1 MTAGLLPQPLAGT
14 RVLDLSTVYSGPMA
28 AALLADQGAD
38 VIKVESP
45 GGDICRRIGPA
56 KGDISATFIAMNR
69 GKRSIV
75 IDLKSE
81 QGKAILADLI
91 ARTDV
96 LMENFRPGVMAKL
109 GFDCDMLQQL
119 NPRMIYLSITGFGQD
134 GPYTKARVY
143 DAIIQAVSGM
153 CASHLE
159 KPGGEP
165 GLVATTICDKLTSM
179 TAAQAVTAALLAR
192 QRDGQGRVIDL
203 SMLDSTLAFNWPDG
217 MYNHVWLNDP
227 PPNWPEAGGTLRPY
241 KTRDGYVTTMT
252 PQQDE
257 FEALC
262 KGLGEPE
269 LAQDPRFSSIQAR
282 SRHPKEIRALLEAL
296 FAKHATDELVVGLHA
311 ADAPVGKVNQKSQ
324 VISDPQVVH
333 NRTLVEI
340 DHGPLG
346 RVRVAR
352 AAALFENS
360 NLPALRP
367 APHLGEHSEQVLREL
382 GYDETHIAALK
393 QGGAV
398 TGLAGPAST
407 TDVSSP
413 RPTTAIGIMRLFGS
427 ARREEFGTAAFPS
440 GIGGS
445 TEMSLTRSRGP

>member
-1 MTAGLLPQPLAGT
+1 MTSGLLPQPLADI

-28 AALLADQGAD
+28 AALLADQGAE

-45 GGDICRRIGPA
+45 NGDICRRIGPA

-69 GKRSIV
+69 GKRSIA

-81 QGKAILADLI
+81 QGKAVLTDLI
-91 ARTDV
+91 TRTDV

-109 GFDCDMLQQL
+109 GFDCDRLQQL
-119 NPRMIYLSITGFGQD
+119 NPRVIYLSITGFGQD

-143 DAIIQAVSGM
+143 DAVIQAVSGM

-159 KPGGEP
+159 KPGGDP

-192 QRDGQGRVIDL
+192 QRDGHGRVIDL
-203 SMLDSTLAFNWPDG
+203 SMLDSTLAFNWPDA
-217 MYNHVWLNDP
+217 MYNHMWLDDP
-227 PPNWPEAGGTLRPY
+227 PPNWPEVGGTLRPY
-241 KTRDGYVTTMT
+241 KTRDGYLTTMT

-257 FEALC
+257 FAALC
-262 KGLGEPE
+262 KGLGAPE

-282 SRHPKEIRALLEAL
+282 SRYPKEIRATLEAL
-296 FAKHATDELVVGLHA
+296 FAKHATDEVVVRLHA
-311 ADAPVGKVNQKSQ
+311 VDAPVGKVNLKSQ
-324 VISDPQVVH
+324 VIDDPQVVH
-333 NRTLVEI
+333 NRALVEI
-340 DHGPLG
+340 DHGSLG

-360 NLPALRP
+360 HSPALCP

-382 GYDETHIAALK
+382 GYDEAHIAALN
-393 QGGAV
+393 QAGTVMGM
-398 TGLAGPAST
+398 AGPDST
-407 TDVSSP
+407 TAASSSGP
-413 RPTTAIGIMRLFGS
+413 IRRTS
-427 ARREEFGTAAFPS
+427 AS
-440 GIGGS
+440 
-445 TEMSLTRSRGP
+445 